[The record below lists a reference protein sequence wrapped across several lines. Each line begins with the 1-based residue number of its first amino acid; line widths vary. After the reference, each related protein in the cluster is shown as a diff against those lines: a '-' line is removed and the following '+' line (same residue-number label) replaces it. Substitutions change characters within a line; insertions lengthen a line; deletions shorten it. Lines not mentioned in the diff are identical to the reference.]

1 MKYIEKKYQEL
12 ISDMQRAHDNLVN
25 DLKYHISY
33 LQGII
38 KGQDEKI
45 EELEHPDKLQQEI
58 DEYNRLEAQRNMN
71 LEDEVTQLKAKL
83 VEKESDLKEAYGT
96 IEAWENRFYTLVK
109 AYGIDLDKPVK
120 ADAAVHHC
128 GEGEPKVYKP
138 KTKKTNKHWK
148 RGMKMP
154 KNILCRC
161 VDCKKYYYAASKLSK
176 RCDECSKK
184 HVCEYQ
190 RAWKKKHYDKN

>member
-1 MKYIEKKYQEL
+1 MKYIENKYQEL

-45 EELEHPDKLQQEI
+45 EALEHPDKLQKEI
-58 DEYNRLEAQRNMN
+58 DEYNRLEAQKNMN
-71 LEDEVTQLKAKL
+71 LEDEIAKLKAKL
-83 VEKESDLKEAYGT
+83 AEKESDLKSAYGT
-96 IEAWENRFYTLVK
+96 IEAWEDRFYTLVK
-109 AYGIDLDKPVK
+109 AYGIDLNKPVK
-120 ADAAVHHC
+120 VSSAQHLSEA
-128 GEGEPKVYKP
+128 KP
-138 KTKKTNKHWK
+138 EKKTKKTGRHWK

-161 VDCKKYYYAASKLSK
+161 VDCKKYYYAATKLSK
-176 RCDECSKK
+176 RCEECAEKHRRTYQLEWAKNHPHKK
-184 HVCEYQ
+184 
-190 RAWKKKHYDKN
+190 